1 MPGRPNA
8 RPQANDMQ
16 KIIAIVNHKG
26 GVGKSTTTHNL
37 GKALALAGHRVLIID
52 NDPQANL
59 TTATGTPPPARS
71 IYSALCEDQPLPIV
85 PVGEGLDLVPSELE
99 YTKAEYKLQADIK
112 GYFKLRKALEKLDGY
127 AYVLIDCPPSLGI
140 LTLNALI
147 AAHSVLVVVQSS
159 FLSAKGL
166 QTILDVVKD
175 IRDDLNPRL
184 QVEGFLLT
192 QANNTVIR
200 RDIAEWVRDHYQGK
214 VFQTVV
220 RQNVALEEATARGQD
235 IFQYNP
241 HANGAEDYRNLAKE
255 LMG

>member
-1 MPGRPNA
+1 M
-8 RPQANDMQ
+8 
-16 KIIAIVNHKG
+16 
-26 GVGKSTTTHNL
+26 
-37 GKALALAGHRVLIID
+37 
-52 NDPQANL
+52 
-59 TTATGTPPPARS
+59 
-71 IYSALCEDQPLPIV
+71 
-85 PVGEGLDLVPSELE
+85 
-99 YTKAEYKLQADIK
+99 
-112 GYFKLRKALEKLDGY
+112 RKALEKLDGY
-127 AYVLIDCPPSLGI
+127 DYVLIDCPPSLGI

-200 RDIAEWVRDHYQGK
+200 RDIAEWVRDNYQGK
-214 VFQTVV
+214 VFQTVI

>member
-1 MPGRPNA
+1 
-8 RPQANDMQ
+8 MQ

-37 GKALALAGHRVLIID
+37 GRALAIMGKKVLIID

-59 TTATGTPPPARS
+59 TTATGTAAPVKS
-71 IYSALCEDQPLPIV
+71 IYSALCEDEPLPIHAV
-85 PVGEGLDLVPSELE
+85 TENLDLVPSELE
-99 YTKAEYKLQADIK
+99 YTKAEYKLQSDIK
-112 GYFKLRKALEKLDGY
+112 GYFKMRKALEKLTGY
-127 AYVLIDCPPSLGI
+127 DFVLIDCPPSLGI

-175 IRDDLNPRL
+175 IKDDLNPRL
-184 QVEGFLLT
+184 EVEGFLLT

-200 RDIAEWVRDHYQGK
+200 RDIAEWVRENYQGK
-214 VFQTVV
+214 VFQTLI

-235 IFQYNP
+235 IFQYNA
-241 HANGAEDYRNLAKE
+241 HSNGAEDYRNLAKE
-255 LMG
+255 VAG